1 MYRQLRL
8 KRRCN
13 VFKAQN
19 GLGLFEFIEM
29 LIIVSLVITIVARRS
44 SSRET
49 RTLQKENRRLR
60 NILADL
66 MISHTQVKDMR

>member
-13 VFKAQN
+13 VFEVLN
-19 GLGLFEFIEM
+19 GISLFEFIEI
-29 LIIVSLVITIVARRS
+29 LIIVSLAMTIVIRRS
-44 SSRET
+44 SSQKA
-49 RTLQKENRRLR
+49 RTLQKENRRRR

-66 MISHTQVKDMR
+66 MISHTQIKDTT